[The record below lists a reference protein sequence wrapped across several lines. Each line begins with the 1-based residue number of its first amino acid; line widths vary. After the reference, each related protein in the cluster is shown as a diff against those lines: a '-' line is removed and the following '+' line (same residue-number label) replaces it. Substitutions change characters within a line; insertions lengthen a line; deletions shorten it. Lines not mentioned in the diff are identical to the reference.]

1 MVAPQDEQDI
11 AAQWRTFI
19 EAHRL
24 DAVVCIAA
32 ALRRGVLDEAEAN
45 RYQRP
50 AVNLPS
56 LGSCRAL
63 GSCMKPRKPPT
74 VWSASEATE
83 MAKSLLII
91 SRQAPW
97 NGPSARESLD
107 IALAGGAFDLPLG
120 MLFLDDGVFQ
130 LAPGQQPAALQQKN
144 LAANLQ
150 ALPMFGVDELFAC
163 GHSLAE
169 RGLAGDALELPVQVL
184 DDAAL
189 AALIARFDQVV
200 TL

>member
-1 MVAPQDEQDI
+1 
-11 AAQWRTFI
+11 
-19 EAHRL
+19 
-24 DAVVCIAA
+24 
-32 ALRRGVLDEAEAN
+32 
-45 RYQRP
+45 
-50 AVNLPS
+50 
-56 LGSCRAL
+56 
-63 GSCMKPRKPPT
+63 
-74 VWSASEATE
+74 

-97 NGPSARESLD
+97 AGPSAREALD

-130 LAPGQQPAALQQKN
+130 LASGQQPAQVQQKN

-150 ALPMFGVDELFAC
+150 ALPMFGVEELFAAAS
-163 GHSLAE
+163 SLHE
-169 RGLAGDALELPVQVL
+169 RGLAADSLSLPVQVL

-189 AALIARFDQVV
+189 AALIDRFDQVV